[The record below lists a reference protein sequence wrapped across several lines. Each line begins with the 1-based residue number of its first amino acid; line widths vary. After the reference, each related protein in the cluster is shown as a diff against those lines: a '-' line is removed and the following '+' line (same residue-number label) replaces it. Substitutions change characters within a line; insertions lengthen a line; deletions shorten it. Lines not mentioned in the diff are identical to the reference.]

1 MNISIN
7 VKLLVEREPVIGQ
20 ILIDMRGRKPA
31 WEGIRQRVNYLM
43 RDCQPRDTYHVDHS
57 TNFARNSVAR
67 RRLQEAQPQWTRTT
81 NEIATNPAMAA
92 VTPRRNLDSWFTPL
106 SPANVH
112 SYWVAGAVWS

>member
-1 MNISIN
+1 MPVQFWYSHIVPILSHAG
-7 VKLLVEREPVIGQ
+7 VHSLVPS
-20 ILIDMRGRKPA
+20 
-31 WEGIRQRVNYLM
+31 
-43 RDCQPRDTYHVDHS
+43 HVDHS